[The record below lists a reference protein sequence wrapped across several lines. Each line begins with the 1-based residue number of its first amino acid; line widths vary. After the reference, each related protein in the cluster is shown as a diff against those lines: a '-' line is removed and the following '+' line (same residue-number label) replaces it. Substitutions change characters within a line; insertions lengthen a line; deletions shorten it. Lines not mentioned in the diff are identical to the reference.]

1 MTPREIATRLVREKF
16 EGAGSVRFYLPKDL
30 ADFIVSAIE
39 QDRATNAPLLA
50 AAEAYREAW
59 HAPGFGDLVKATAL
73 LRAATHGVPKTPD
86 FSKEPWNV

>member
-16 EGAGSVRFYLPKDL
+16 QDANRITFENP
-30 ADFIVSAIE
+30 ADVVNFVVFAIE
-39 QDRATNAPLLA
+39 QDRAANAPLIA

-59 HAPGFGDLVKATAL
+59 HAPPYEDLIKATAL
-73 LRAATHGVPKTPD
+73 LRAATHGVTKTAD